1 MLFVDELH
9 AVVGAGSAEGAPM
22 DAASMLKPALA
33 RGELRMI
40 GATTAGEYRR
50 HIEKDAA
57 LERRFE
63 PVRIAEPT
71 VAATIAIL
79 RGLRPRYETH
89 HDVRIDD
96 AALVAAAELADR
108 YVTDRFLPDKA
119 IDLIDRAS
127 ARARIAGRPQA
138 AAQPAVR
145 PGRGRRSWWSAPS
158 SCAGPATS
166 RSTPRSSSG
175 RCC

>member
-1 MLFVDELH
+1 
-9 AVVGAGSAEGAPM
+9 M

-33 RGELRMI
+33 RGELRLI

-63 PVRIAEPT
+63 PVRDRRADGGGDHR
-71 VAATIAIL
+71 ASCA
-79 RGLRPRYETH
+79 GCGPRYETH

-96 AALVAAAELADR
+96 AALVAAAELSDR

-127 ARARIAGRPQA
+127 ARARIRAGRDA
-138 AAQPAVR
+138 DDR
-145 PGRGRRSWWSAPS
+145 PGDRRRPTARVWWSAPS

-166 RSTPRSSSG
+166 PSTPRSSSA